1 MKAASN
7 LDLDRALESIRVFWR
22 STDPFDPIELHVSVP
37 FDFSD
42 LGIESTITPTK
53 LVVDFSSIPVINNKY
68 LPIGTSVLL
77 NMRTGEARTI
87 TSKKS

>member
-1 MKAASN
+1 MK
-7 LDLDRALESIRVFWR
+7 LDKVTMDFIADSINKFEQ
-22 STDPFDPIELHVSVP
+22 SADPFDPLELHVSVP

-42 LGIESTITPTK
+42 LGVETTPIR
-53 LVVDFSSIPVINNKY
+53 LVVNFVGIPVIKDKY

-77 NMRTGEARTI
+77 NMKTGEARTI